1 MSVNSLYFAA
11 KRKNSLKKIFSGFGD
26 KLGSGLHSVLFIYK
40 FPERCPTAIDL
51 SRINEKLPCISEYED
66 EQEVL
71 ILPYTLF
78 EVVDVSEQ
86 TETQPFTIHLQNVHV
101 RDASLLSFITGDIDS
116 KQQ

>member
-1 MSVNSLYFAA
+1 MNFHQYTRCTFANIPLA
-11 KRKNSLKKIFSGFGD
+11 LSPIGE
-26 KLGSGLHSVLFIYK
+26 
-40 FPERCPTAIDL
+40 FP
-51 SRINEKLPCISEYED
+51 INFLESKYISEYED